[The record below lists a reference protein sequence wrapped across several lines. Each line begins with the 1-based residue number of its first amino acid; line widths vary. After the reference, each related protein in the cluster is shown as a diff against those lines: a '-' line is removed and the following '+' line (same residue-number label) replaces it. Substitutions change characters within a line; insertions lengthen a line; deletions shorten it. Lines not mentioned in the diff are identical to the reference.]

1 MVRECGCVLLCSAL
15 VGCAAVE
22 QALVPYRVAG
32 DEIPKPLVSQPGDA
46 NRGREVVAGRD
57 GNCLLCHA
65 LPDAGKRMMGDLAP
79 PLTGVAV
86 RLSAGQ
92 MRLRIVDST
101 LLNPAT
107 IMPSYYRVEG
117 LNQVAEQW
125 PGKPVLSAQQV
136 EDVIAYLRTLR

>member
-1 MVRECGCVLLCSAL
+1 MPCS
-15 VGCAAVE
+15 
-22 QALVPYRVAG
+22 VAG
-32 DEIPKPLVSQPGDA
+32 DAIPQPLVSQPGDA
-46 NRGREVVAGRD
+46 ARGREVVTGRD

-65 LPDAGKRMMGDLAP
+65 LPDAGKRIMGDLAP
-79 PLTGVAV
+79 PLSGVGT

-101 LLNPAT
+101 RLNPDT

-125 PGKPVLSAQQV
+125 RGKPVLTAQQV